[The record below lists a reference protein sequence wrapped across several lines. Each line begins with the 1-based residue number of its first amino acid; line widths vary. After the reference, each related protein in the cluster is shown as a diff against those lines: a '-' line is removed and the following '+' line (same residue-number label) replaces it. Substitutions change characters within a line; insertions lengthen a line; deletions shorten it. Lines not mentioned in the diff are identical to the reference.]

1 MLVFGCLSDYFDPGV
16 GFWLFVLYVYFGAGV
31 GLRLFDLIVFILV
44 LVCGRLFLII
54 LNLLLVR
61 GCHFLVCGGGV
72 VVGLLKL
79 FFFPPELYWHT

>member
-1 MLVFGCLSDYFDPGV
+1 MVVYLIILMLVLVFGCLSDYFD
-16 GFWLFVLYVYFGAGV
+16 AGV
-31 GLRLFDLIVFILV
+31 CLRLFDLIVFILV

-79 FFFPPELYWHT
+79 FFFPPKLYWHT